1 MPLLISFLLILLNPA
16 VTALKLTMVPS
27 LPLGTDNLVIVLFF
41 LSWLVAN
48 DKTTRDSTCNKVNLT

>member
-1 MPLLISFLLILLNPA
+1 MPLLISILILEHPA